1 LTKPTRGVFFILQL
15 TLLQRHRLLPN
26 TNAFLNV
33 KFFISTCAALA
44 LATVAT
50 AQVVRVTVP
59 GITSIQKDLLAAVN
73 NVRAQ
78 NGKQPLCL
86 NVKLTKA
93 SQEHS
98 YDMGTGGWVG
108 SVGTTDS
115 TPTTRAVA
123 RGFNSTGV
131 AELVGAGYA
140 NAAIAIKDWSSPA
153 YSMFILGDY
162 EYMGARY
169 ALNSAQTYT
178 TFWVLDFDNQAVGE
192 VCA

>member
-1 LTKPTRGVFFILQL
+1 M
-15 TLLQRHRLLPN
+15 
-26 TNAFLNV
+26 
-33 KFFISTCAALA
+33 KFFISTCAALL
-44 LATVAT
+44 LAAT
-50 AQVVRVTVP
+50 TTSAQVVRVTVP

-86 NVKLTKA
+86 NAKLTKA

-108 SVGTTDS
+108 SAGTTGS
-115 TPTTRAVA
+115 TPTSRAVA
-123 RGFNSTGV
+123 QGFNSTGV
-131 AELVGAGYA
+131 AEIVGAGYTGTPV
-140 NAAIAIKDWSSPA
+140 AIQEWMSSPA
-153 YSMFILGDY
+153 YSMYILGDFKF
-162 EYMGARY
+162 MGAGY
-169 ALNSAQTYT
+169 AFNAAQTYK